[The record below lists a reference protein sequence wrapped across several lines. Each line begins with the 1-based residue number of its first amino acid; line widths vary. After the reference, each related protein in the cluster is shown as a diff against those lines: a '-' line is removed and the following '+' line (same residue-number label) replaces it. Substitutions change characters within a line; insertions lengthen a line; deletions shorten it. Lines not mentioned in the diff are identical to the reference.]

1 MAQLEIKMYK
11 KTNKRLNW
19 INDTRLW
26 LILLSLLSVAA
37 PKTPQPPSPPLA
49 IIEFIGLP
57 SDEVSL
63 SSLPVLWP
71 PLLTPP
77 LTIDYKSVTGPVKL
91 IVLVPLLVV
100 MTFGVVTLFVI
111 VVDILCLSSV
121 SGTLL
126 LWMLLLLLLW
136 LWPWLLLLLLLLS
149 LLFTLLLLLLLFNRT
164 ADDPVVMVTTL
175 LLSNGCGRFCS
186 DCKRYSRLGRGT
198 RRKNH

>member
-37 PKTPQPPSPPLA
+37 PKTPPRLA
-49 IIEFIGLP
+49 IEFIELP
-57 SDEVSL
+57 PIEGVSL
-63 SSLPVLWP
+63 SFLPVLWP
-71 PLLTPP
+71 PPLTPP
-77 LTIDYKSVTGPVKL
+77 LTIDYKSVTGPVRL

-126 LWMLLLLLLW
+126 LWMLLLLLLLW
-136 LWPWLLLLLLLLS
+136 LWPWLLLLS
-149 LLFTLLLLLLLFNRT
+149 LLFILLLLLLLFNRT

-175 LLSNGCGRFCS
+175 LLSSGCGRFCS
-186 DCKRYSRLGRGT
+186 DCKRYSKLGRD
-198 RRKNH
+198 KKEE